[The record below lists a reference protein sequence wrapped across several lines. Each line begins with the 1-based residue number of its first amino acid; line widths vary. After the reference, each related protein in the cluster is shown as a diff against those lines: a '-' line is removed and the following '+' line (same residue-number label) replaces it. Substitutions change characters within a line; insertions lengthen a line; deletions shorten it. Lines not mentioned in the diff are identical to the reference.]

1 MKKLESLQALRGIAV
16 LGVVAFHAM
25 TIERKYSGGDQLLP
39 GLLQLGQTGVDL
51 FFVISGFVM
60 VTVTRG
66 RFGGRGETGRFLWSR
81 FSRIYPTYWFYYAL
95 TAAVFLVRPGWVNA
109 AQGHQVDLF
118 ASFLLL
124 PGVHLPLV
132 MVAWSLIHELWF
144 YLAFAVLLQFRE
156 RLLPL
161 MLLLWAAAV
170 IAANT
175 LLPPASPGPVYIIRH
190 PFTLEFIAGAFAA
203 LLLYRQPP
211 PPRDRRT
218 VLLPALAVLPPALAL
233 VHHFNIVATMGLLR
247 AATLGTLYALLVYA
261 AASLESSAK
270 RPLPEAVV
278 GLGNISYTLYLS
290 HILVLSAVGRLW
302 RGAAPAAGS
311 LVDNA
316 VVLPAMLVAV
326 VGCGWLAYRLVEQPA
341 LALSHRLRHRWFG
354 RPVATGGDRAP
365 RLEDHE
371 ALRQNMEK
379 SL

>member
-1 MKKLESLQALRGIAV
+1 MKKFESLQALRGIAV

-25 TIERKYSGGDQLLP
+25 TIEQKYSGGDQLLP
-39 GLLQLGQTGVDL
+39 GLLQLGQSGVDL

-95 TAAVFLVRPGWVNA
+95 TATVFLVRPGWVNA

-175 LLPPASPGPVYIIRH
+175 LLPPATPGPAYIIRH
-190 PFTLEFIAGAFAA
+190 PFTLEFIAGAGAA

-211 PPRDRRT
+211 PSRDRRT
-218 VLLPALAVLPPALAL
+218 VLLTALAVLPPALAL
-233 VHHFNIVATMGLLR
+233 VHHFNIVDTMGLLR

-261 AASLESSAK
+261 AASLESSAN
-270 RPLPEAVV
+270 RPLPAAVV
-278 GLGNISYTLYLS
+278 GLGNMSYTLYLS

-316 VVLPAMLVAV
+316 VVLPAMFVAV
-326 VGCGWLAYRLVEQPA
+326 ICCGWLAYRLVEQPA

-354 RPVATGGDRAP
+354 RPVATGGDGAP
-365 RLEDHE
+365 HFENQQ
-371 ALRQNMEK
+371 A
-379 SL
+379 S